1 MKPRNPGSCYFENP
15 GTPEPT
21 GLLSILSHF
30 SYSAFRRRD
39 RFAALVESA
48 GGHVRH
54 TTLVIALIGLA
65 AHSAAQQRPNPSGT
79 WIATKDAPSGMTA
92 APSPVFGQRFAL
104 RATADAVTVTR
115 PLRDSF
121 VEGTYPFDG
130 RKVRLRLPGRTCEGD
145 SYTLET
151 AAWEGNAIAF
161 TTVGMTAPGG
171 TSSKLNVKRL
181 FSLETPDTL
190 VVEGTMVQAGQS
202 RPVATVYKRSTESL
216 PAPPAAVSS
225 AVPAKAA
232 ATIADVAWIGGVWIG
247 GTTTVV
253 EERWTPPAGGSMLA
267 ISRTIRNNVMSAFEF
282 LCIVERDDGL
292 VYTAMPNARTPPTDF
307 TLTQFTANS
316 VTFENPSHDFPKMI
330 RYGRRPDGSLETTV
344 AGQGGERPQSV
355 VLKKQ

>member
-1 MKPRNPGSCYFENP
+1 M
-15 GTPEPT
+15 
-21 GLLSILSHF
+21 
-30 SYSAFRRRD
+30 
-39 RFAALVESA
+39 
-48 GGHVRH
+48 RH

-65 AHSAAQQRPNPSGT
+65 THGAAQQRPDLSGT
-79 WIATKDAPSGMTA
+79 WIATKDAPSGVTA

-104 RATADAVTVTR
+104 RVTADAVTVTR
-115 PLRDSF
+115 PLRDAF
-121 VEGTYPFDG
+121 VEGTYSFDG
-130 RKVRLRLPGRTCEGD
+130 REVRLRLPGRTCEGD

-151 AAWEGNAIAF
+151 AAWDGNAIAF

-181 FSLETPDTL
+181 FRLETPDTL

-202 RPVATVYKRSTESL
+202 RAVATVYKRSTETL
-216 PAPPAAVSS
+216 PAPPAAASS

-267 ISRTIRNNVMSAFEF
+267 ISRTIRTNNVMSAFEF
-282 LCIVERDDGL
+282 LCIVERDGGL

-307 TLTQFTANS
+307 TLTQLTADS
-316 VTFENPSHDFPKMI
+316 ATFENPSHDFPKMI
-330 RYGRRPDGSLETTV
+330 RYARRPDGSLETTI

>member
-1 MKPRNPGSCYFENP
+1 
-15 GTPEPT
+15 
-21 GLLSILSHF
+21 
-30 SYSAFRRRD
+30 
-39 RFAALVESA
+39 
-48 GGHVRH
+48 VRH
-54 TTLVIALIGLA
+54 LTLAIALIGLA
-65 AHSAAQQRPNPSGT
+65 VHSAALQRPNLSGT
-79 WIATKDAPSGMTA
+79 WIATKDAPAGMTA
-92 APSPVFGQRFAL
+92 PPSPVFGQRFAL
-104 RATADAVTVTR
+104 RVTADAVTVTR

-130 RKVRLRLPGRTCEGD
+130 REVRLRLPGRTCEGD

-151 AAWEGNAIAF
+151 ATWEGDVIAF

-181 FSLETPDTL
+181 FRLETPDTL

-202 RPVATVYKRSTESL
+202 RAVATVYKRSTETL
-216 PAPPAAVSS
+216 PARTAASAP

-232 ATIADVAWIGGVWIG
+232 ATIADVAWIGGIWIG

-282 LCIVERDDGL
+282 LCIVERGGGL

-307 TLTQFTANS
+307 RLTQLTADS
-316 VTFENPSHDFPKMI
+316 ATFENPSHDFPKLI
-330 RYGRRPDGSLETTV
+330 RYARRSDGSLETTV

-355 VLKKQ
+355 VLKKTSGSFFQ